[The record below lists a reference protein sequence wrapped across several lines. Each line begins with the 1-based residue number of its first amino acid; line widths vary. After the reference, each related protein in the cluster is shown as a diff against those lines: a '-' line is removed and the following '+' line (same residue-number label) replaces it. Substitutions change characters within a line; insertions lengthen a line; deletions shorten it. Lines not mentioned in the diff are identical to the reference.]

1 MKMIAYKTKNF
12 LYIVYSIVIIFL
24 LFYSVEGFLLKG
36 SVYDY
41 DLSIMEGVVVG
52 IDSIPEQL
60 VVARNGSYSFNVDP
74 GSYIITIYTPL
85 NGSLFEIYNEGINIS
100 PSSPQIINHDII
112 LPIEVDESLFE
123 DSFSDTE
130 TLVGNSLSLKFRWI
144 IPLILLFFIIFVT
157 LFLFYQRKNTVK
169 TLLSSEEVRLLN
181 ILKEHG
187 GRMSQ
192 RDIVKFF
199 GYSNAKISILLGHLE
214 ERGLLKRYK
223 KGRGNIIIL
232 EKNKF

>member
-1 MKMIAYKTKNF
+1 MIAYKTKNF